1 MSRFLTRS
9 IAVPV
14 LALLAAALVGG
25 GVGAG
30 AYAVV
35 AKDGG
40 GGGGSPSAVRP
51 AAQTTRTALSVNG
64 IYRRVSSGVVEVT
77 TTTGANSS
85 PYPFG
90 GGGSQQAQGSGF
102 VYDTEG
108 HIITNEHVV
117 AGADSISV
125 RFPNGATYKATLV
138 GSDASTDLAVLEV
151 NAPQK
156 LLHPLTLADSNDL
169 AVGDGVV
176 AIGSP
181 FGLENTVTSGI
192 VSALHRDIAAP
203 NDFTIDDAIQ
213 TDAAI
218 NHGNSGGP
226 LLDLLGRVIGVTAQI
241 KSSSGGNEG
250 VGFAIPSNTVR
261 SIASRLISTGTIQH
275 AYLGV
280 AVETIP
286 SDAAGSLGVPQG
298 VEVTEVRPGTPAA
311 RAGLDGA
318 DASKTVNGETYPTG
332 GDVITEVDGH
342 RVTSAD
348 RLRELIDAKQPGDEI
363 TITYV
368 RGGSEKTV
376 HVTLAKRPS

>member
-1 MSRFLTRS
+1 MFRFLTRS

-40 GGGGSPSAVRP
+40 GGDASPSSVRP

-64 IYRRVSSGVVEVT
+64 IYRRVSDGVVEVT
-77 TTTGANSS
+77 TTTGASSS
-85 PYPFG
+85 PFPYG
-90 GGGSQQAQGSGF
+90 GGGAQQAQGSGF

-108 HIITNEHVV
+108 HIVTNEHVV

-156 LLHPLTLADSNDL
+156 LLHPLALADSNDL

-261 SIASRLISTGTIQH
+261 SIASRLISTGTIEH

-280 AVETIP
+280 AVQTIP

-298 VEVTEVRPGTPAA
+298 VEVTEVRTGTPAA
-311 RAGLDGA
+311 RAGLEGA
-318 DASKTVNGETYPTG
+318 NASKTVNGETYPTG
-332 GDVITEVDGH
+332 GDVITKVDGH
-342 RVTSAD
+342 RVASAD

-363 TITYV
+363 AITYV
-368 RGGSEKTV
+368 RDGSEKTV

>member
-77 TTTGANSS
+77 TTTGASSS

-318 DASKTVNGETYPTG
+318 NASKTVNGETYPTG

-368 RGGSEKTV
+368 RGGTEKTV

>member
-1 MSRFLTRS
+1 MSRRLSRT
-9 IAVPV
+9 IAVPAA
-14 LALLAAALVGG
+14 ALLAAALVGG

-30 AYAVV
+30 AYAVF
-35 AKDGG
+35 AKDAGSDA
-40 GGGGSPSAVRP
+40 SPSAVRP

-77 TTTGANSS
+77 TTTGSSSS

-102 VYDTEG
+102 VYDATG
-108 HIITNEHVV
+108 HIVTNEHVV
-117 AGADSISV
+117 AGADSIRV
-125 RFPNGATYKATLV
+125 RFPNGASYKATLV
-138 GSDASTDLAVLEV
+138 GSDASTDLAVLQV
-151 NAPQK
+151 DAPQK
-156 LLHPLTLADSNDL
+156 LLHPLALADSDDL
-169 AVGDGVV
+169 QVGDGVV

-261 SIASRLISTGTIQH
+261 SIASRLISSGAIEH

-286 SDAAGSLGVPQG
+286 SDAADVLDLPQG
-298 VEVTEVRPGTPAA
+298 VEVTEVRTGTPAA
-311 RAGLDGA
+311 RAGLEGA
-318 DASKTVNGETYPTG
+318 RASRTVNGETYPTG
-332 GDVITEVDGH
+332 GDLITKVDGH

-368 RGGSEKTV
+368 RSGDEKTV
-376 HVTLAKRPS
+376 HVTLTKRPS

>member
-25 GVGAG
+25 GV
-30 AYAVV
+30 
-35 AKDGG
+35 
-40 GGGGSPSAVRP
+40 
-51 AAQTTRTALSVNG
+51 
-64 IYRRVSSGVVEVT
+64 
-77 TTTGANSS
+77 
-85 PYPFG
+85 
-90 GGGSQQAQGSGF
+90 GSGF

-203 NDFTIDDAIQ
+203 
-213 TDAAI
+213 
-218 NHGNSGGP
+218 
-226 LLDLLGRVIGVTAQI
+226 
-241 KSSSGGNEG
+241 
-250 VGFAIPSNTVR
+250 
-261 SIASRLISTGTIQH
+261 
-275 AYLGV
+275 
-280 AVETIP
+280 
-286 SDAAGSLGVPQG
+286 
-298 VEVTEVRPGTPAA
+298 
-311 RAGLDGA
+311 
-318 DASKTVNGETYPTG
+318 
-332 GDVITEVDGH
+332 
-342 RVTSAD
+342 
-348 RLRELIDAKQPGDEI
+348 
-363 TITYV
+363 
-368 RGGSEKTV
+368 
-376 HVTLAKRPS
+376 